1 MWHVNL
7 WGQFC
12 VLGYQLALDKLYIN
26 YTCIT
31 ILWDRAFNYLQPVTT
46 DIDLF
51 LFALHLD
58 AYTRSVAWWG
68 ERWYQCGDDVTCG
81 GGLGGWFR
89 GPPRTYVVAA
99 DYLLACAC
107 SGYLLLLHLSLRGHG
122 VIYLRWNGIGIDPA
136 HLLRELLGECVKS
149 KGRTSKLYLTD
160 RSTSSSEI
168 TYRDFSS
175 ESANPI

>member
-31 ILWDRAFNYLQPVTT
+31 ILSDRAFNYLQPVTT

-68 ERWYQCGDDVTCG
+68 ERWYQWRRCNMWWWF
-81 GGLGGWFR
+81 GWMIPSPSAYVCSQVEGQNLQIVSHRPRAALPAGRSPTETSAPNQLTQFR
-89 GPPRTYVVAA
+89 IYFRSHPKAATFLELRTIK
-99 DYLLACAC
+99 
-107 SGYLLLLHLSLRGHG
+107 R
-122 VIYLRWNGIGIDPA
+122 I
-136 HLLRELLGECVKS
+136 
-149 KGRTSKLYLTD
+149 
-160 RSTSSSEI
+160 RSALW
-168 TYRDFSS
+168 YQFMMFRD
-175 ESANPI
+175 